1 MWYIT
6 HIFHGYFTGTVVPL
20 AAEEHIEADKMA
32 AILQTTFSD
41 SYSCMKIVAFS
52 LKFQLK

>member
-32 AILQTTFSD
+32 AILQTTFS
-41 SYSCMKIVAFS
+41 YSFLCMKIVAFS
-52 LKFQLK
+52 LKFQWK